1 MAGTMDNAFG
11 ERWDLGGAVV
21 EHLISYPISRM
32 IHQAANDAGI
42 DLSNPTRSIASLIA
56 SGFMGTVMG
65 SFLGPFGAI
74 LGGLLGET
82 LGLAGNYPG
91 DRTKQERLLQEK
103 ALITLRVKAM
113 TTALE
118 ITRDHVSGN
127 TWNAINDE
135 YQRRLGR
142 LGNRTAT
149 EKEALNIGIEII
161 TNSIYS
167 VDKNVYW
174 NFDKV
179 YHVAKR
185 ELGV

>member
-1 MAGTMDNAFG
+1 MTGTMDKAFG
-11 ERWDLGGAVV
+11 GQWDLGGAIV
-21 EHLISYPISRM
+21 EQLISYPISHM
-32 IHQAANDAGI
+32 IHEAANDAGI

-56 SGFMGTVMG
+56 AGFMGTIMG

-74 LGGLLGET
+74 LGGLMGET

-103 ALITLRVKAM
+103 AMITLRVKAM

-118 ITRDHVSGN
+118 ITRDHVSKN
-127 TWNAINDE
+127 TWNAINNE
-135 YQRRLGR
+135 YERRLR
-142 LGNRTAT
+142 QLGNRTAT
-149 EKEALNIGIEII
+149 EREALNIGIEII

-179 YHVAKR
+179 YRATKR